1 MRKGR
6 TESRADLKRLSFVA
20 YSSRAGLN
28 VATRRW
34 KEVEGYERRRGNV
47 TYFSLAQL
55 MIPLLL
61 LLLLHFLSVSPQDET
76 YRDVYR
82 ELMAQE
88 PRRP

>member
-1 MRKGR
+1 M
-6 TESRADLKRLSFVA
+6 
-20 YSSRAGLN
+20 
-28 VATRRW
+28 
-34 KEVEGYERRRGNV
+34 EGYERRRGNV

-82 ELMAQE
+82 ELNGSGAAPTVSKE
-88 PRRP
+88 EL